1 MKGGKAVV
9 LSERFWQPLVPLA
22 AAIIG
27 GLIASTTA
35 YWTQSQSAKQA
46 LQIWQAEEKSEKR
59 AVVRTKL
66 EEALRGIS
74 EVTLTGICLQAEF
87 ERRGSPNRCPVSLDA
102 ALDSSTLVFAYGS
115 EQLQDMAE
123 AVLESYYEIYLF
135 LGGEGRAATI
145 GGWPSGDA
153 EEFETLLRTFGD
165 EFNDFAESLGE
176 EIRMNLNPDSEEY
189 L

>member
-1 MKGGKAVV
+1 M

-27 GLIASTTA
+27 GVIASTTA
-35 YWTQSQSAKQA
+35 YWTQSQSTKQA
-46 LQIWQAEEKSEKR
+46 LGIWQAEETSKR
-59 AVVRTKL
+59 HAVVRTKL

-74 EVTLTGICLQAEF
+74 EVTLTGICLQAEY
-87 ERRGSPNRCPVSLDA
+87 ERRGSPKRCPVSLDA

-123 AVLESYYEIYLF
+123 AVLESYYEVYMF
-135 LGGEGRAATI
+135 LGSEEHEAAI
-145 GGWPSGDA
+145 GSWPSGDVD
-153 EEFETLLRTFGD
+153 EFETLLRTFGD
-165 EFNDFAESLGE
+165 QFNDFAESLGK
-176 EIRMNLNPDSEEY
+176 EIRMNLNPESEEY